1 MSHTGSARK
10 SGFFSLVTFKLVKLG
25 QIKTIKTLFTYNG
38 QYCRLMICKQS
49 KSAQIVVVPGQTQNS
64 GHKNEQTDEQRHC

>member
-1 MSHTGSARK
+1 
-10 SGFFSLVTFKLVKLG
+10 
-25 QIKTIKTLFTYNG
+25 
-38 QYCRLMICKQS
+38 MICKQS